1 MKDTIAEQKNT
12 IDSLII
18 YKDSITILN
27 EQLFVYKY
35 KLERI
40 REYSNIVAKDNSQL
54 VFLRGW
60 INRTLNN

>member
-18 YKDSITILN
+18 YKDSITVLN

>member
-1 MKDTIAEQKNT
+1 MKDTIAKQKNT

-18 YKDSITILN
+18 YKDSITVLN

-54 VFLRGW
+54 IFLRGW